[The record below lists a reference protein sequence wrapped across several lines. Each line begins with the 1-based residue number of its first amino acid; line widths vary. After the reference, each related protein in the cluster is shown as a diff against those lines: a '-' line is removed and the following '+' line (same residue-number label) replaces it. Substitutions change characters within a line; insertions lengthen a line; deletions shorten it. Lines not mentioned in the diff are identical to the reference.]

1 MYACHPNSLLSLVSQ
16 ISQLRSLHG
25 DILTLTSSPLQALGS
40 AGKLSSADLSGGTVS
55 LSNIGSIGGT
65 YAKPVI
71 LPPEV
76 FIGALGK
83 IQVPTFYWGLEG
95 GRYCEFPLYV
105 YTELPVHRFCH
116 VSTMRGT

>member
-1 MYACHPNSLLSLVSQ
+1 MYACHPNLSVVSKISKLSKLSSLVLFHHKHH
-16 ISQLRSLHG
+16 I
-25 DILTLTSSPLQALGS
+25 PLQALGS

-83 IQVPTFYWGLEG
+83 IQVPTFYWGFEG

-105 YTELPVHRFCH
+105 YTKLPVCRFCH
-116 VSTMRGT
+116 VSTTRGT

>member
-1 MYACHPNSLLSLVSQ
+1 MLATQSSLLSLISK

-25 DILTLTSSPLQALGS
+25 DILTLTSFPLQALGS

-83 IQVPTFYWGLEG
+83 IQVPTFYWGFEG